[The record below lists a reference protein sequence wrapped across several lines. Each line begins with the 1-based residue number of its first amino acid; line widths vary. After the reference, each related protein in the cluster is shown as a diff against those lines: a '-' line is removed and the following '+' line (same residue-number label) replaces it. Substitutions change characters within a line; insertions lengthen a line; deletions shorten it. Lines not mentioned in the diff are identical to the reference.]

1 MLTLD
6 AERARNGIERE
17 KAEKDS
23 RLDAELGHDHL
34 DPTSPCGP

>member
-17 KAEKDS
+17 KAEKES
-23 RLDAELGHDHL
+23 RLDAVLGCGHL
-34 DPTSPCGP
+34 NPASPCGL